1 MFSLFQILVVM
12 AFIAGIILFFLKF
25 RRKEKSIV
33 AGLIISVMIAAVIS
47 NGILNLIPLPTDE
60 VIVSAVGEK
69 NKDAGNDEVSIIN
82 YIVGGEEYA
91 VKNPIEGKWF
101 WKGDVYMWRNEN
113 DSRQPKG
120 TTRSITLQIPYG
132 KDRSIQFGLSP
143 WNGFAE
149 VTYAGESQQYD
160 LFKNSDETSLC
171 APIPDTAAF
180 ALYGVK
186 LLRMI
191 IFVLMIATLMVYPI
205 FCTLHYK
212 YDVIRQ
218 FGVKHWDKIY
228 YIALAVLYIFVM
240 QKNSIEGS
248 FWGDEIWELGW
259 KYPECP
265 YSYTHSIVYYELT
278 KAWFYLMPYGQEHLL
293 LLPQIFVAGTIY
305 LAGIIG
311 NRINGKR
318 LGILFS
324 SLVAFS
330 LSIVYQCAMEY
341 RVYAFLLFSTAL
353 LLFSFINKFQHLG
366 KERYSDII
374 VHSLVITL
382 TMDMHT
388 FGIAVAGLIMIADFM
403 LIVFRKSSAK
413 CLLEFIIP
421 GVYGI
426 WWIRGYVLQVA
437 VQQMDIYASWMS
449 PPNAARI
456 VSTVTWLMGS
466 SSVMFGLL
474 IFGISI
480 ILVRMLGK
488 IIKREFSIPSDYIQL
503 VIALIPMTTIFIVY
517 IYSTVLNPE
526 HPLFFDRYFIS
537 ILIFLLCIASIALD
551 EFIYIVGKIG
561 NEKYVQQYTTLFLL
575 LILCISFWSKV
586 GPWEIFQASDHTRI
600 MRYRQQ
606 ADYLLEQ
613 NDIYSDRTFF
623 VLDHNDEATVGYQ
636 YYLRHKNTRDIIQYD
651 NKLPNELE
659 NYDVIYYSYAI
670 DRNKNKIL
678 SSKIWSAS
686 GFYLEE
692 DLQNVNILKFSRE
705 KK

>member
-1 MFSLFQILVVM
+1 
-12 AFIAGIILFFLKF
+12 
-25 RRKEKSIV
+25 
-33 AGLIISVMIAAVIS
+33 
-47 NGILNLIPLPTDE
+47 
-60 VIVSAVGEK
+60 
-69 NKDAGNDEVSIIN
+69 
-82 YIVGGEEYA
+82 
-91 VKNPIEGKWF
+91 
-101 WKGDVYMWRNEN
+101 
-113 DSRQPKG
+113 
-120 TTRSITLQIPYG
+120 
-132 KDRSIQFGLSP
+132 
-143 WNGFAE
+143 
-149 VTYAGESQQYD
+149 
-160 LFKNSDETSLC
+160 
-171 APIPDTAAF
+171 
-180 ALYGVK
+180 
-186 LLRMI
+186 
-191 IFVLMIATLMVYPI
+191 
-205 FCTLHYK
+205 
-212 YDVIRQ
+212 
-218 FGVKHWDKIY
+218 
-228 YIALAVLYIFVM
+228 
-240 QKNSIEGS
+240 
-248 FWGDEIWELGW
+248 
-259 KYPECP
+259 
-265 YSYTHSIVYYELT
+265 
-278 KAWFYLMPYGQEHLL
+278 
-293 LLPQIFVAGTIY
+293 
-305 LAGIIG
+305 
-311 NRINGKR
+311 
-318 LGILFS
+318 
-324 SLVAFS
+324 
-330 LSIVYQCAMEY
+330 MEY

-586 GPWEIFQASDHTRI
+586 GAW
-600 MRYRQQ
+600 
-606 ADYLLEQ
+606 
-613 NDIYSDRTFF
+613 
-623 VLDHNDEATVGYQ
+623 
-636 YYLRHKNTRDIIQYD
+636 
-651 NKLPNELE
+651 
-659 NYDVIYYSYAI
+659 
-670 DRNKNKIL
+670 
-678 SSKIWSAS
+678 
-686 GFYLEE
+686 
-692 DLQNVNILKFSRE
+692 
-705 KK
+705 